1 MPKESKKYITTLG
14 RRKRS
19 IARIRLF
26 EGKGQTLVNGKPI
39 NDYFKDISEI
49 IYLRPLHVTQ
59 TVGKYYATAITAGG
73 GIYGQVGAFVH
84 GLSRAL
90 VKADEE
96 KYKKP
101 LKANNLLTRDSR
113 ERERRKA
120 GLAHGARAAKQS
132 PKR

>member
-1 MPKESKKYITTLG
+1 MAKEAKKFITTLG

-19 IARIRLF
+19 IARIRFF
-26 EGKGQTLVNGKPI
+26 EGKGQTIVNGKPI

-49 IYLRPLHVTQ
+49 EYFRPFNDTQ
-59 TVGKYYATAITAGG
+59 TAGKYYATAIITGG
-73 GIYGQVGAFVH
+73 GIRGQIGAFTL
-84 GLSRAL
+84 GISRAL
-90 VKADEE
+90 VKIDNE
-96 KYKKP
+96 KYRKL
-101 LKANNLLTRDSR
+101 LKVNNLLTRDPR